1 MTWWR
6 KLFGEPYDPEQDE
19 TIQALNRAAEKHH
32 ERAEEAKQRRN
43 VLLDS
48 MLPRSDEE
56 RRNGTHR

>member
-6 KLFGEPYDPEQDE
+6 RLFERYDPEQDE
-19 TIQALNRAAEKHH
+19 TVQALNAATEKHH
-32 ERAEEAKQRRN
+32 ERAEEARQRRN